1 LRGVFSLEYFVG
13 AAITIIVYVITNR
26 IIKNDLSE
34 DHNILKISY
43 SQSNIYEMTAPY
55 LDLLPPMEDLVNRQS
70 SNFLKN
76 FYMKVMVVKDKAYW
90 IKDNIFYMSD
100 VVEGEVVKE
109 NARKVDTMS
118 MDKVELK
125 EMMFIVEKLREDSD
139 DNWSSGKW

>member
-1 LRGVFSLEYFVG
+1 MEYFVG

-100 VVEGEVVKE
+100 VIEGEVVKE
-109 NARKVDTMS
+109 NSRKVDTMS

-139 DNWSSGKW
+139 DNWGSGKW

>member
-1 LRGVFSLEYFVG
+1 LKGVFRLEYFVG

-100 VVEGEVVKE
+100 VIEGEVVKE
-109 NARKVDTMS
+109 NSRKVDTMS

-139 DNWSSGKW
+139 DNWGSGKW